1 MVKTNFNDK
10 LLLKRENLTNPE
22 DFFKE
27 RGLIQS
33 YGATLNKNKETR
45 GGIGNGNTY
54 VEFID
59 GVEEQSL
66 DITFTPRSLSF
77 FELIGD
83 IATDTITPSQP
94 LPLIDTDVQLT
105 SDRYVSIEG
114 GKITSLKV
122 TADREN
128 PVSVDISITAK
139 TNTPKTGLAQQENP
153 VTTTGGVLVWKD
165 TELRVDGSVVGS
177 VTSFSF
183 TIEFNV
189 ETEVTLGESNPGLLV
204 EGLRDVDFDIDVLA
218 DTDFLDAQQ
227 NNSEVDIELVNKNTG
242 GSISLGTCVFD
253 ETDNSGDFEDD
264 GARTITTSGIS
275 LGNIQINL

>member
-1 MVKTNFNDK
+1 MVKSNFNDK
-10 LLLKRENLTNPE
+10 ILLKRTGLTSPE

-27 RGLIQS
+27 RGLIQN
-33 YGATLNKNKETR
+33 YGATLTQNKETR
-45 GGIGNGNTY
+45 GGIGNGNEY
-54 VEFID
+54 VEFIE

-66 DITFTPRSLSF
+66 DITFNPRNLSF

-105 SDRYVSIEG
+105 GDRYVSIEG
-114 GKITSLKV
+114 GKVTSLTV

-139 TNTPKTGLAQQENP
+139 SNTPKNGVAQQESP
-153 VTTTGGVLVWKD
+153 VTSKGGVLVWKD
-165 TELRVDGSVVGS
+165 TELKVDGNVVGS

-183 TIEFNV
+183 TIDFNI

-218 DTDFLDAQQ
+218 DTDFVAEQKD
-227 NNSEVDIELVNKNTG
+227 NSEVNIELVDKNTG

-253 ETDNSGDFEDD
+253 ETDNSGDFESN
-264 GARTITTSGIS
+264 GARTITTTGIS